1 MQRPLNLAVRGVEL
15 TPALEADIHE
25 RVAALERYFPRLI
38 GCSVMVEGPGPH
50 HRVGGPFAVR
60 LDLSV
65 PDAEPI
71 LINRPKRTELGRAVD
86 EVFDVATRRLED
98 LARIQRGGIKH
109 HEPQLRARVVRL
121 SPARDHGFLRTDDGR
136 ELYFHRHSVLG
147 DFDRLVPGAAV
158 RFHEEAGDN
167 GPQASTVVI
176 VGGGASR
183 AGGRAEG

>member
-15 TPALEADIHE
+15 TPAIEADIHQ
-25 RVAALERYFPRLI
+25 RVAALERFFPRLI
-38 GCSVMVEGPGPH
+38 GCSVLVDGPGGH
-50 HRVGGPFAVR
+50 HRQGGTYAVR

-71 LINRPKRTELGRAVD
+71 LINRPKRTVLARAVD
-86 EVFDVATRRLED
+86 EVFDAAERRLED
-98 LARIQRGGIKH
+98 LARVQRGQVKR

-121 SPARDHGFLRTDDGR
+121 SPQRDHGFLRTADGR

-147 DFDRLVPGAAV
+147 DFDTLAPGAEV
-158 RFHEEAGDN
+158 RFHEETGDD

-183 AGGRAEG
+183 ARGRATG